1 MSFSLNHSYLNNRNS
16 SFYSIANNYSCNIP
30 NNKSTTITVA
40 IRIRPLLPHE
50 DFEYWMIDLQNNL
63 IASSFDNYNNNKN
76 MYYSK
81 KDNINNNNNNLNAL
95 NQLLLDNIYIPQTF
109 KFDKIFTKE
118 STSEK
123 IYLDICQDIIKGF
136 LRGINGTI
144 FTYGQTTSGKTYTM
158 LGNINYPGIL
168 PCSLKNLF
176 DLLENQKKEQNFNYN
191 LYCSYIEIYNE
202 IIHDLIG
209 DATGC
214 KIIEDNNYGL
224 IVSEA
229 QKICIN
235 SFEEGIQ
242 LKDIGEEKRQY
253 KNTIINEYSS
263 RSHTIFQLY
272 LETSTLDEE
281 SNTVYN
287 KYSLLN
293 LVDLAGSERVNK
305 DENSNS
311 SETGYINK
319 SLFALSNVI
328 NKLSE
333 NKNIHIPYRDS
344 KLTRLL
350 SVALGGG
357 SLVTIIC
364 NISPSANNYFQT
376 VSTLRFASRAKKIK
390 IKPEIN
396 EKIITKFRQKKQ
408 ILENNNY
415 NNEFKNNNMIGYEY
429 NIFNKELYNI
439 LDENENDNNNV
450 DNSNY
455 SKTNDYQ
462 IKYYEL
468 LLKNKK
474 LKAENDKL
482 KISIENL
489 IELNKNKDN
498 YNNINNSEESFIDKC
513 IDKIK
518 LLILQTNN
526 NKEINQYINNNLIE
540 LKINYIN
547 QLKTLQNIYLS
558 KVNELQNAF
567 IANIPNK
574 NDNPKNYNEKINKE
588 QNIELFS
595 EVDLDFG
602 DIYDIKDVK
611 FSYENKENQLEEL
624 MKKYKENTDLYFDNL
639 LKNNIDKNNIK
650 IIYDEHKQKMAE
662 LEKLYQN
669 AQNKLEKNF
678 FEKLRQITNFNKQ
691 NIK

>member
-1 MSFSLNHSYLNNRNS
+1 MSLNYSYLNNRNS
-16 SFYSIANNYSCNIP
+16 SFVSTANNCSYIN
-30 NNKSTTITVA
+30 NNKTTTIKVA
-40 IRIRPLLPHE
+40 IRIRPLLSHE
-50 DFEYWMIDLQNNL
+50 DFEYWIIDPVNNL
-63 IASSFDNYNNNKN
+63 ITSSFDNNINFKN
-76 MYYSK
+76 K
-81 KDNINNNNNNLNAL
+81 KDKNNLNSI
-95 NQLLLDNIYIPQTF
+95 NQLLLDNIYIPQSF

-118 STSEK
+118 ATSEK
-123 IYLDICQDIIKGF
+123 IYLEICQDIIKGF
-136 LRGINGTI
+136 LKGINGTI
-144 FTYGQTTSGKTYTM
+144 FTYGQTTSGKTYTI

-176 DLLENQKKEQNFNYN
+176 DLLEYQKKEKNFNYN

-214 KIIEDNNYGL
+214 KIIEDSNYGL

-263 RSHTIFQLY
+263 RSHTIFQLF
-272 LETSTLDEE
+272 LETSTMDEE
-281 SNTVYN
+281 NNTVYN

-305 DENSNS
+305 DENLNANNNN
-311 SETGYINK
+311 ETGYINK
-319 SLFALSNVI
+319 SLFALANVI
-328 NKLSE
+328 KKLSE
-333 NKNIHIPYRDS
+333 NKNNHIPYRDS

-376 VSTLRFASRAKKIK
+376 VSTLRFASRAKNIR

-396 EKIITKFRQKKQ
+396 ERIIKKYKQKKQ
-408 ILENNNY
+408 ILDEYKNNLIGYGSFNNN
-415 NNEFKNNNMIGYEY
+415 I
-429 NIFNKELYNI
+429 YNI
-439 LDENENDNNNV
+439 LDENENNM
-450 DNSNY
+450 DNSSY

-462 IKYYEL
+462 IKYYDL

-489 IELNKNKDN
+489 IELNKDKA
-498 YNNINNSEESFIDKC
+498 NNINNSENNFIDKC
-513 IDKIK
+513 IEKIK
-518 LLILQTNN
+518 SLILQTNN
-526 NKEINQYINNNLIE
+526 NKEINQYINNNLTE

-547 QLKTLQNIYLS
+547 QLKSLQNIYLS
-558 KVNELQNAF
+558 KINELQNAF
-567 IANIPNK
+567 MATIQNEDDIQNN
-574 NDNPKNYNEKINKE
+574 NDDSINKE

-595 EVDLDFG
+595 EVDLNFG
-602 DIYDIKDVK
+602 EVNDIKDVK
-611 FSYENKENQLEEL
+611 IFYEEKENQLEEL

-639 LKNNIDKNNIK
+639 LRNNTDKNNIK
-650 IIYDEHKQKMAE
+650 IIYEEHKEKMSE

-678 FEKLRQITNFNKQ
+678 FEKLKQMTNFNKQ
-691 NIK
+691 SIK